1 MVLVE
6 LVIGLTALAV
16 TGLATRLPPRG
27 SMAVDSEAFPFGHRA
42 ALGATS
48 RIVRHEP
55 FSKRQRRRRE
65 IWRRLRSAEAFRFCA
80 KGCAPGSWSSSVLPP
95 RWSPRRSTLDSEVG
109 ASALAEG
116 SNPIP
121 PDSGLSKARPSE
133 RERGGEQ
140 GRAKTPD
147 GRTPSTGYHH
157 SPRPPAEAPASS
169 RLTGI
174 LGCLSHL
181 RHRASDRV
189 FAVCPPHEGR
199 SACPL
204 VHASGRAG
212 R

>member
-1 MVLVE
+1 LE
-6 LVIGLTALAV
+6 TAEEC
-16 TGLATRLPPRG
+16 RG
-27 SMAVDSEAFPFGHRA
+27 ISI
-42 ALGATS
+42 L
-48 RIVRHEP
+48 
-55 FSKRQRRRRE
+55 RE
-65 IWRRLRSAEAFRFCA
+65 GVCPA
-80 KGCAPGSWSSSVLPP
+80 GSWSSSVLPP

-140 GRAKTPD
+140 GRAKSPD

-189 FAVCPPHEGR
+189 SRRVRRMRAVAHLPSR
-199 SACPL
+199 SCEPGGLDGDDLRRA
-204 VHASGRAG
+204 VAG
-212 R
+212 RPRARPRIASQRLGEKPR